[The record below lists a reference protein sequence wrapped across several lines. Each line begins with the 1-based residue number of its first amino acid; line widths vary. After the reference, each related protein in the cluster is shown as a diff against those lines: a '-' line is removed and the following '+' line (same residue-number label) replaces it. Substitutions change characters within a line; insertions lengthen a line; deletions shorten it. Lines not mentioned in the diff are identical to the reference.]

1 MSKTERMIQIINE
14 FRKLDPELQAQAM
27 MIYLKIVKH
36 SELNEEISMK
46 DIQHWSGLANSS
58 ISRNIALLGDV
69 NRHGEPGLLLVKSY
83 PDPLDRRRSLCKLTA
98 KGKAVWQTISN
109 LVGE

>member
-1 MSKTERMIQIINE
+1 MSKTDRMIQIINE

-27 MIYLKIVKH
+27 MLYLKIVQH
-36 SELNEEISMK
+36 SENGDEISMK
-46 DIQHWSGLANSS
+46 ELQHWSGLANST
-58 ISRNIALLGDV
+58 ISRNVSLLGDV
-69 NRHGEPGLLLVKSY
+69 NRHGGPGLMLVKSY

-109 LVGE
+109 LVGA